1 MTLSEMLGAAALGV
15 AVLLGLLVIVLVV
28 RVGRLERQLRAL
40 TRGAGPGSA
49 SLSLGEVIARQG
61 ERLESVREQTE
72 ALRLSVSALDASV
85 TNSVQNV
92 GLVRFNPFQE
102 TGGDQSFA
110 LALLDKRGDGVVIS
124 SLHSRTS
131 TRFYARPIKGS
142 AAQSSLSEEEAEAV
156 QQAMSAGPKR
166 DV

>member
-1 MTLSEMLGAAALGV
+1 MTTAEMLGAAALALG
-15 AVLLGLLVIVLVV
+15 VLLGVLVIVLVV
-28 RVGRLERQLRAL
+28 RIGRVERQLRAL

-72 ALRLSVSALDASV
+72 ALRISVNALDASV
-85 TNSVQNV
+85 AGSVQNV

-110 LALLDKRGDGVVIS
+110 LALLDKRGDGIVMS
-124 SLHSRTS
+124 SLHTRTS
-131 TRFYARPIKGS
+131 TRFYARPIKGGAANS
-142 AAQSSLSEEEAEAV
+142 ALSEEEAQAV
-156 QQAMSAGPKR
+156 QQAMRSEA
-166 DV
+166 

>member
-1 MTLSEMLGAAALGV
+1 VTLSEMLGTAALGV
-15 AVLLGLLVIVLVV
+15 AVLLGALVIVLVV
-28 RVGRLERQLRAL
+28 RLGRVERQLRAL

-61 ERLESVREQTE
+61 ERLEAVREQTE
-72 ALRLSVSALDASV
+72 ALRLTVSALDASV
-85 TNSVQNV
+85 TSSVQKV

-131 TRFYARPIKGS
+131 TRFYARPIKAS

-166 DV
+166 DA

>member
-1 MTLSEMLGAAALGV
+1 MTTAEMLGTAALALG
-15 AVLLGLLVIVLVV
+15 VLLGLLVLVLVV
-28 RVGRLERQLRAL
+28 RVGRVERQLRAL

-72 ALRLSVSALDASV
+72 ALRISVNALDASV
-85 TNSVQNV
+85 TGSVQNV

-110 LALLDKRGDGVVIS
+110 LALLDKRGDGIVMS
-124 SLHSRTS
+124 SLHTRTS
-131 TRFYARPIKGS
+131 TRFYARPIKGGAANS
-142 AAQSSLSEEEAEAV
+142 ALSEEEAQAV
-156 QQAMSAGPKR
+156 QQAMGSET
-166 DV
+166 

>member
-1 MTLSEMLGAAALGV
+1 MTTSEMLGTAALALG
-15 AVLLGLLVIVLVV
+15 VLLGLLVIVLVV
-28 RVGRLERQLRAL
+28 RVGRVERQLRAL

-72 ALRLSVSALDASV
+72 ALRISVNALDASV
-85 TNSVQNV
+85 TGSVQNV

-110 LALLDKRGDGVVIS
+110 LALLDKRGDGIVMS
-124 SLHSRTS
+124 SLHTRTS
-131 TRFYARPIKGS
+131 TRFYARPIKGGAANS
-142 AAQSSLSEEEAEAV
+142 ALSEEEAQAV
-156 QQAMSAGPKR
+156 QQAMGSEA
-166 DV
+166 

>member
-1 MTLSEMLGAAALGV
+1 MLGAAALALG
-15 AVLLGLLVIVLVV
+15 VLLGVLVIVLVV
-28 RVGRLERQLRAL
+28 RIGRVERQLRAL

-72 ALRLSVSALDASV
+72 ALRISVNALDASV
-85 TNSVQNV
+85 AGSVQNV

-110 LALLDKRGDGVVIS
+110 LALLDKRGDGIVMS
-124 SLHSRTS
+124 SLHTRTS
-131 TRFYARPIKGS
+131 TRFYARPIKGGAANS
-142 AAQSSLSEEEAEAV
+142 ALSEEEAQAV
-156 QQAMSAGPKR
+156 QQAMRSEA
-166 DV
+166 